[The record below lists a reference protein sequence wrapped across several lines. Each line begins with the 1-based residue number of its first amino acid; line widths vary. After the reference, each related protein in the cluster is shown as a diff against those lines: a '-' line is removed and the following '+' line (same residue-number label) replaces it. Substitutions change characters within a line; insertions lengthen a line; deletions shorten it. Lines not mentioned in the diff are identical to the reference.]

1 MKMKIIAAAVFCFLI
16 CASSA
21 SAQVAV
27 RADVG
32 ILGYNTLSRNP
43 LQITTIPGLGLQ
55 LGADYDIHLIKRFY
69 LAPGLYWSFRAT
81 EIDCPVE
88 NVYGLE
94 HLQEHFLNIPVHAKW
109 KFDIRPEKFGMYVY
123 VGPVFSVGM
132 SSRSNFDLMVS
143 AIKVEG
149 TYNYF
154 NGDSD
159 FKSPALSGS
168 MSDKINDMI
177 QDELDAMG
185 MRYSRFEARL
195 DWGVGFVVKDHHEL
209 VLGYDFGL
217 NNRLNGTVSKDNYM
231 IVSNLYAG
239 YRYRFGKKK
248 Q

>member
-1 MKMKIIAAAVFCFLI
+1 M
-16 CASSA
+16 CATTS
-21 SAQVAV
+21 SAQVAF

-32 ILGYNTLSRNP
+32 VIGYK
-43 LQITTIPGLGLQ
+43 TTCFDPVQVSCIFGLGFQ
-55 LGADYDIHLIKRFY
+55 FGADYDIHITKIFHLT
-69 LAPGLYWSFRAT
+69 PGLYWSFRAT

-143 AIKVEG
+143 AIRVEG
-149 TYNYF
+149 TYDYF
-154 NGDSD
+154 NGESD
-159 FKSPALSGS
+159 FKVPALSGS
-168 MSDKINDMI
+168 ASDKINDMI
-177 QDELDAMG
+177 QDELDAIG
-185 MRYSRFEARL
+185 VRYSRIEARL
-195 DWGVGFVVKDHHEL
+195 DLGVGFVIKGHHEL
-209 VLGYDFGL
+209 VSGYDFGM
-217 NNRLNGTVSKDNYM
+217 NNRVKGALAENNFM
-231 IVSNLYAG
+231 NVSNLYVG